1 MAEYAGLDCLDTAE
15 GETKGEGTTEE
26 EFEPDKSR
34 LRKFR
39 DSAMDALHNWDKLR
53 FQAARH
59 RGTRL
64 SPGVLTQTV
73 RTSALRATVRYP
85 A

>member
-64 SPGVLTQTV
+64 SPSRDSSRETV
-73 RTSALRATVRYP
+73 SSHKRSARVH
-85 A
+85 